1 MLLNCYSN
9 NKLYCICYK
18 RGVFIQMLVLNPVL
32 AQVME
37 NLESLEI
44 KEFNFPGLESH
55 GPEFNNTVKPVLSGH
70 PLLSGQ

>member
-1 MLLNCYSN
+1 ML
-9 NKLYCICYK
+9 
-18 RGVFIQMLVLNPVL
+18 IQRLVLNPVL

-37 NLESLEI
+37 NLESHEI